1 MTAAISMYSLL
12 APDLS
17 NVGECWRPPL
27 SAKGRGG
34 TVHTYVCFIAWPA
47 HAGSAGVAGPLA
59 VAPDLF
65 DGRVQESTVCFTSQ
79 GGNSLN
85 DGCS

>member
-17 NVGECWRPPL
+17 NVGECWRLLCP
-27 SAKGRGG
+27 AKGRVDA
-34 TVHTYVCFIAWPA
+34 VHTTSVLLP
-47 HAGSAGVAGPLA
+47 GRRTAGVRALAGPLA

-65 DGRVQESTVCFTSQ
+65 DGRVQESTVCFTSPRR
-79 GGNSLN
+79 
-85 DGCS
+85 